1 METRFLLTQ
10 ESPVPEATKAI
21 YLQTPP
27 EEIITS
33 TKLDGLPQRMILNPL
48 LRRLEKASS
57 LQMLLLAMKNG
68 LAFTKLTGV
77 SLFGMMKSAMAMQK
91 NTDLTL
97 GQTMMAANAPM
108 MIQEAMVKGH
118 PNDGILPSGQVAG
131 VITELP
137 TVAELIERIIREADQ
152 TFDAINALRS
162 PN

>member
-1 METRFLLTQ
+1 
-10 ESPVPEATKAI
+10 
-21 YLQTPP
+21 
-27 EEIITS
+27 
-33 TKLDGLPQRMILNPL
+33 
-48 LRRLEKASS
+48 
-57 LQMLLLAMKNG
+57 MKNG

-152 TFDAINALRS
+152 TFDTINALRS